1 LKAGSD
7 LALLEML
14 GRDALQP
21 RGKVA
26 TGQSKDVGLSGMN
39 PDFPLSDSELADY
52 GDGFGSLF

>member
-1 LKAGSD
+1 
-7 LALLEML
+7 ML
-14 GRDALQP
+14 GRDAPQP